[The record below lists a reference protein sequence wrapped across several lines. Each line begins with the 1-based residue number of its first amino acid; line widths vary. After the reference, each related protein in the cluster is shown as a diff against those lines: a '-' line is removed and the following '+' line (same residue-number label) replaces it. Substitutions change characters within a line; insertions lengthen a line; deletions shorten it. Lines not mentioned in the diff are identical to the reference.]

1 MQKIGTETRDL
12 KIMKQFILSVL
23 SSFETFY
30 YILNRTDNFI
40 VIYFI
45 ILKYAFSAI

>member
-1 MQKIGTETRDL
+1 MQKIGTEKRDL
-12 KIMKQFILSVL
+12 KIIKQFILSVL
-23 SSFETFY
+23 ASFKTFY